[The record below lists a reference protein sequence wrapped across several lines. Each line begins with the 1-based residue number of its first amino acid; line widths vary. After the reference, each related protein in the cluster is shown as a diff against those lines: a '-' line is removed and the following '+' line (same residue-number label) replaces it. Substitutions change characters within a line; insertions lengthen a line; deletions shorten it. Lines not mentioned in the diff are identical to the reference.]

1 MSNKNMNI
9 LVTGSAGFI
18 GFHTSLFLLNK
29 NMKVCGIDNLN
40 NYYDTQLKKDRLNI
54 LKKFENFSFVKC
66 DLTDMDTIDRLM
78 EENHITHII
87 NLAAQAGVRYSLE
100 NPHAY
105 VNSNLVGFV
114 NILELARKYK
124 VKKLIYAS
132 SSSVYGD
139 NTASPSSENHVTDT
153 QISLYGATKK
163 SNELMAY
170 SYFKLFKLESVGLR
184 FFSVYGPWGRPDMA
198 LFLFTDAILKNK
210 KINVFNFGKMQR
222 DFTYIDDI
230 VSGIYHSLSLE
241 KEIGIYNLGN
251 NKTVELM
258 YLIETIEKNIG
269 KKAEINFLPMQ
280 KGDIQ
285 KSCADIEKAKSD
297 LLYSPN
303 TSIEHGVENFINWY
317 KQYYR
322 IKI

>member
-1 MSNKNMNI
+1 MNI

-29 NMKVCGIDNLN
+29 KIKVCGIDNLN

-54 LKKFENFSFVKC
+54 LKKFENFSFIKC
-66 DLTDMDTIDRLM
+66 DLTDIDTIDRLM

-87 NLAAQAGVRYSLE
+87 NLAAQAGVRYSLK

-124 VKKLIYAS
+124 VKKLVYAS

-139 NTASPSSENHVTDT
+139 NTASPSLESHITDT

-198 LFLFTDAILKNK
+198 LFLFTEAIVKNE

-230 VSGIYHSLSLE
+230 VSGIYHSLSLK
-241 KEIGIYNLGN
+241 KETGIYNLGN

-258 YLIETIEKNIG
+258 YLIETIENNIG

-297 LLYSPN
+297 LFYSPS
-303 TSIEHGVENFINWY
+303 TSIEDGVENFINWY

>member
-40 NYYDTQLKKDRLNI
+40 NYYDTQLKKDRLDI

-66 DLTDMDTIDRLM
+66 DLTDMDTIDILM
-78 EENHITHII
+78 KENHITHII

-105 VNSNLVGFV
+105 VNSNLAGFV

-124 VKKLIYAS
+124 VKKLVYAS

-139 NTASPSSENHVTDT
+139 NTDSPSCENHVTDS

-170 SYFKLFKLESVGLR
+170 SYFKLFKLESIGLR

-210 KINVFNFGKMQR
+210 KIDVFNFGKMQR

-241 KEIGIYNLGN
+241 KEIDIYNLGN

-297 LLYSPN
+297 LLYSPS
-303 TSIEHGVENFINWY
+303 TSIEDGVENFINWY